1 MRDAVTD
8 DRWESVG
15 DYDQRV
21 AAEAI
26 RGVLGAAGL
35 PCYIRSDAHVP
46 GLGSAFSVRV
56 PAALAAR
63 ARELLAHEVISD
75 AELTELALRQPP
87 EDPAGG

>member
-1 MRDAVTD
+1 VTD
-8 DRWESVG
+8 ERWQSVG
-15 DYDQRV
+15 DYDEWV

-26 RGVLGAAGL
+26 RGVLAAAGL

-56 PAALAAR
+56 PEAVAGR
-63 ARELLAHEVISD
+63 ARELLAHEAISE

-87 EDPAGG
+87 EDPGDA